1 MKQEPGTQVALARFA
16 LMKNNDTPPAPP
28 NKQHAILGRET
39 VEQHSTHAES
49 TTFSV
54 QSHRFTQTAIM

>member
-1 MKQEPGTQVALARFA
+1 MKQEPGTQVAPPQFA
-16 LMKNNDTPPAPP
+16 LMKNNDTPPAPR

-49 TTFSV
+49 ATFSV
-54 QSHRFTQTAIM
+54 QSHSFTQTAII